1 MNNTTTR
8 QTKIQTNLLS
18 SKVTATLE
26 EYFSML
32 GEEAPSDVFQ
42 MVIGQVEKPMVEF
55 VLNKTDFN
63 QTKTA
68 DILGINR
75 NTLRKKIKQ
84 YKITK
89 I

>member
-1 MNNTTTR
+1 MNNTTSK
-8 QTKIQTNLLS
+8 QTKIQSNVLS
-18 SKVTATLE
+18 SKVTTTLE

-32 GEEAPSDVFQ
+32 GEETPTDVFQ

>member
-1 MNNTTTR
+1 
-8 QTKIQTNLLS
+8 
-18 SKVTATLE
+18 
-26 EYFSML
+26 ML
-32 GEEAPSDVFQ
+32 GEETPTDVFQ